1 MTKVAVRKR
10 AERRA
15 REDRVDDILS
25 AAVAVFVEKGY
36 ESTAVS
42 EIAARIGVVEGT
54 IYKYF
59 DSKRELL
66 LRVLEHWY
74 EQMFGDYAKDLA
86 GLSGAHQRVRFLI
99 WRHLRTVK
107 EQPQLCKL
115 MFREFRSEVDYH
127 GSELHAMN
135 RRYTQFL
142 VDAIQEGVQN
152 GEFRNDLP
160 LTLVRDL
167 IYGGI
172 EHHGW
177 AYLCGRGDLDI
188 DRLTDQI
195 MNLLCTGIETDAS
208 GDSLSSQTERLSQ
221 IAERIERSLSQPASA
236 NKTKR
241 LRKSA

>member
-1 MTKVAVRKR
+1 MTKAVTRKR
-10 AERRA
+10 AERRT

-36 ESTAVS
+36 EATAVS

-74 EQMFGDYAKDLA
+74 EQMFGDYAKDLS
-86 GLSGAHQRVRFLI
+86 GLSGSHQRVRFLV

-115 MFREFRSEVDYH
+115 MFREFRGEVDYH

-142 VDAIQEGVQN
+142 VDAIQEGMQS
-152 GEFRNDLP
+152 GEFRSDIP
-160 LTLVRDL
+160 LSLVRDL
-167 IYGGI
+167 VYGGI
-172 EHHGW
+172 EHHAW

-188 DRLTDQI
+188 DRLTDQV
-195 MNLLCTGIETDAS
+195 MNLLRRGIETPTTDE
-208 GDSLSSQTERLSQ
+208 SLSSQADRLSQ
-221 IAERIERSLSQPASA
+221 IAERLERSLSQPASTS
-236 NKTKR
+236 KPKR

>member
-1 MTKVAVRKR
+1 MTRPATRKR

-59 DSKRELL
+59 ESKRELL

-86 GLSGAHQRVRFLI
+86 GLSGAHQRVRFLV

-115 MFREFRSEVDYH
+115 MFREFRGEVDYH

-142 VDAIQEGVQN
+142 VDALQEGVQS
-152 GEFRNDLP
+152 GEFRSDVP
-160 LTLVRDL
+160 LSLLRDL
-167 IYGGI
+167 VYGGI
-172 EHHGW
+172 EHHAW
-177 AYLCGRGDLDI
+177 SYLCGRGDLDI
-188 DRLTDQI
+188 DRLTDQL
-195 MNLLCTGIETDAS
+195 MNLLCRGI
-208 GDSLSSQTERLSQ
+208 DSPSAGESLTSQAERLSQ
-221 IAERIERSLSQPASA
+221 IAERLERSLSHPASPG
-236 NKTKR
+236 KTKR

>member
-1 MTKVAVRKR
+1 MTRPATRKR

-59 DSKRELL
+59 ESKRELL

-86 GLSGAHQRVRFLI
+86 GLSGAHQRVRFLV

-115 MFREFRSEVDYH
+115 MFREFRGEVDYR

-142 VDAIQEGVQN
+142 VDALQEGVQS
-152 GEFRNDLP
+152 GEFRRDIP
-160 LTLVRDL
+160 LSLLRDL
-167 IYGGI
+167 VYGGI
-172 EHHGW
+172 EHHAW
-177 AYLCGRGDLDI
+177 SYLCGRGDLDI
-188 DRLTDQI
+188 DRLTDQL
-195 MNLLCTGIETDAS
+195 MTLLCQGIESTSA
-208 GDSLSSQTERLSQ
+208 GESLTSQAERLSQ
-221 IAERIERSLSQPASA
+221 IAERLERSLSQPASTS
-236 NKTKR
+236 KTKR

>member
-1 MTKVAVRKR
+1 MTKATTRKR

-25 AAVAVFVEKGY
+25 AAVAVFVDKGF
-36 ESTAVS
+36 ENAAVS

-86 GLSGAHQRVRFLI
+86 GLSGAHQRLRFLI

-115 MFREFRSEVDYH
+115 MFREFRSEMDYH

-142 VDAIQEGVQN
+142 VDAIQEGVQS
-152 GEFRNDLP
+152 GEFRKDIPLP
-160 LTLVRDL
+160 LIRDMV
-167 IYGGI
+167 YGGI
-172 EHHGW
+172 EHHAW
-177 AYLCGRGDLDI
+177 SYLCGRGDIDI

-195 MNLLCTGIETDAS
+195 MRLLCQGIKTPAAD
-208 GDSLSSQTERLSQ
+208 GSLSSQAERLSQ
-221 IAERIERSLSQPASA
+221 IAERLERSLSQPASSS
-236 NKTKR
+236 KSKR